1 MTSSVPDA
9 GEPQLSVG
17 IRNFAASPPGDWR
30 NVLDQAR
37 AADDAGIDRVFVS
50 DHVVFGPD
58 LSAYGDPAAG
68 GVTGG
73 VQPTGPDG
81 EWLEPL
87 TVLAAMSAVT
97 TRVRLATNVLVAP
110 LRRAVVL
117 AKVATTLDVLS
128 HGRFELGV
136 GIGWQEAEYRAAG
149 VAFADRGRAL
159 DETLAACRDLWT
171 SERASFEGRG
181 FSLAGSYMM
190 PKPGDPAG
198 VPVWI
203 GGRAIPAVAR
213 RVAAFGRGWIPW
225 GTTPGD
231 FVETLARMRSL
242 VEAEGRDSATVQVSY
257 ALPIVRTPSREL
269 DLPRMFEMVPT
280 IRRSGV
286 SDFRTLVRVPTDYGS
301 AQRFLSNLR
310 ERFAAAC
317 ETEEA

>member
-1 MTSSVPDA
+1 MTFVRA
-9 GEPQLSVG
+9 GTGAPQLSIGV
-17 IRNFAASPPGDWR
+17 RNFAAVPPGDWR
-30 NVLDQAR
+30 HLLDQAR
-37 AADDAGIDRVFVS
+37 AADEAGIDRICVS

-87 TVLAAMSAVT
+87 TVLAAMAAVT

-117 AKVATTLDVLS
+117 AKVATTLDALS

-149 VAFADRGRAL
+149 VPFRDRGRVL

-171 SERASFEGRG
+171 SERAAFAGPD
-181 FSLAGSYMM
+181 FSLAGVAMM
-190 PKPGDPAG
+190 PKPAG
-198 VPVWI
+198 VPVWV

-213 RVAAFGRGWIPW
+213 RVAAFGSGWIPW
-225 GTTPGD
+225 GTGPD
-231 FVETLARMRSL
+231 NFVEVLARMRSL
-242 VEAEGRDSATVQVSY
+242 VEAEGRDFATVAVSY
-257 ALPIVRTPSREL
+257 ALPTVRSRSREL
-269 DLPRMFEMVPT
+269 DFSRMFEPVPKLLGHG
-280 IRRSGV
+280 I
-286 SDFRTLVRVPTDYGS
+286 SDFRTMVRVPADHG
-301 AQRFLSNLR
+301 AARRFLTGLR
-310 ERFAAAC
+310 ERFTQAC
-317 ETEEA
+317 G